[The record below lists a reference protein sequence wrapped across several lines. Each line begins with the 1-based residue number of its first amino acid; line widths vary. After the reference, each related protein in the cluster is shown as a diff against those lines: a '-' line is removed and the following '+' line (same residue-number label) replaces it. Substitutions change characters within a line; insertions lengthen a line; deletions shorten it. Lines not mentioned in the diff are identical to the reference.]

1 MTSNIDITNRALATI
16 GTRSQ
21 ITSMVDGS
29 AEALYANLLYN
40 DLRDFML
47 REGDYDFALVDI
59 AAVPQAVPALP
70 WTFRYSYPTDAIRI
84 RQLIPLGFI
93 ALDPMPIEWNLLSI
107 ANVRYIVTTQA
118 IVNILYTYPA
128 PEDSWDAIFTE
139 SFVRLLASGLAFALE
154 NRIPASREKLQEAIA
169 FANIANMRDP

>member
-29 AEALYANLLYN
+29 QEALYANIIYN

-59 AAVPQAVPALP
+59 APTPQAIPAVP
-70 WTFRYSYPTDAIRI
+70 WTFRYSYPTDCIRI
-84 RQLIPLGFI
+84 RQLITSNFV
-93 ALDPMPIEWNLLSI
+93 ALDPLPVEWNILSI
-107 ANVRYIVTTQA
+107 ANVRFIVTTQA
-118 IVNILYTYPA
+118 IANILYTYPA

-154 NRIPASREKLQEAIA
+154 NRIEASREKLQEALA